1 VSGPE
6 IPAPHALEVRNL
18 RTSFFTRHGILR
30 AVDHVSFTLKPRE
43 RLAIVGE
50 SGSGKSVTALSIMR
64 LVRPPGRIESG
75 EILVNGRSVLA
86 MSERELQAMRGSEVA
101 MIFQDPM
108 TSLNPV
114 HTVGN
119 QIAEA
124 IHLHQDISKRE
135 ARRMAVELLGS
146 VQIPNPE
153 ACLNDYPHQF
163 SGGMRQRVMI
173 AAALANDPAVLIA
186 DEPTTALDVT
196 TQTQVLALLDE
207 LCTAHGTG
215 VLLITHDLGMV
226 AGFCDRT
233 MVMYGGRIMESGPTS
248 SLFRSP
254 LHPYT
259 IGLLESLPPAAADVE
274 ELIPIPG
281 EPPDPR
287 RLPTGCVFQSR
298 CRFRGERSER
308 ERPELREIEPSHHA
322 ACHYVED
329 IRTAAATIR

>member
-1 VSGPE
+1 MSENG
-6 IPAPHALEVRNL
+6 ALALEVRDL
-18 RTSFFTRHGILR
+18 HTSFHTRRGIVR
-30 AVDHVSFTLKPRE
+30 AVDGVSFELTRGE

-50 SGSGKSVTALSIMR
+50 SGSGKTVTALSIMR

-75 EILVNGRSVLA
+75 DIVVNGRSVLA
-86 MSERELQAMRGSEVA
+86 LAERELQAMRGAEVA

-114 HTVGN
+114 HTLGK
-119 QIAEA
+119 QIVEA
-124 IHLHQDISKRE
+124 IRLHRPVGKNAGRRE
-135 ARRMAVELLGS
+135 AVELLRS
-146 VQIPNPE
+146 VQIPHAE
-153 ACLNDYPHQF
+153 ARIDDHPHQF

-173 AAALANDPAVLIA
+173 AIALANDPAVLIA

-196 TQTQVLALLDE
+196 TQTQILELLDE
-207 LCTAHGTG
+207 LCAAHGTA

-233 MVMYGGRIMESGPTS
+233 IVMYGGRVMESGPTG

-259 IGLLESLPPAAADVE
+259 IGLLESLPPSAEGVD
-274 ELIPIPG
+274 ELTPIPG

-287 RLPTGCVFQSR
+287 FLPLGCVFESR
-298 CRFRGERSER
+298 CRFRGERSSL
-308 ERPELREIEPSHHA
+308 ERPELREIEPGHRA
-322 ACHYVED
+322 ACHYAEQVRD
-329 IRTAAATIR
+329 SVGTRR